1 MQNLKGAYKRTN
13 ENNKKDWC
21 SAEFFTQFNWNISCN
36 TKQAIITFDTFSI
49 LLSNLLQKKAL
60 QGPLSIP
67 ISLCLCLCFSL
78 SLSVSLSSLSL
89 SVYACTPQSFLLNFP
104 CLHFGLYCKASL
116 AKLIRGIFP
125 PQ

>member
-1 MQNLKGAYKRTN
+1 MQNLKGAYKTTN

-21 SAEFFTQFNWNISCN
+21 SAEFFTQFNWNILCN

-49 LLSNLLQKKAL
+49 LLSNLLQKRAL
-60 QGPLSIP
+60 EGPLSIP
-67 ISLCLCLCFSL
+67 ISL
-78 SLSVSLSSLSL
+78 SLSVSLCLSL
-89 SVYACTPQSFLLNFP
+89 SVALLSLCVYACTPQSFLLNFP
-104 CLHFGLYCKASL
+104 CLHFGLYCKAAL